1 MAQMSI
7 GGEWVDAADGRTYE
21 VKNPANGEVI
31 DSVPLG
37 GIEDAH
43 DAIAAAKSVEREWAE
58 TAPDARADL
67 LRKGIA
73 NVKDHL
79 PELTEL
85 LTEEQG
91 KPLFEAG
98 GEIRHFLHGMQFYAD
113 LVSKIRGSLAPLPP
127 AMNPKSY
134 GVVMPFPVGVSVGI
148 VPWNFPITLMGT
160 KVGPALAA
168 GCPIIIKPASTTPLT
183 TLRIIGYLNEAGLP
197 AGVLQCITGP
207 GGTVG
212 NELISHPD
220 VRRVALTG
228 SSQTGERVMAVA
240 GPKFKRLTLELGGS
254 DPMVVCPDAD
264 LKKAV
269 NGAMIG
275 RYWNAGQACLAVKRL
290 YVFEEIYDEFVNALA
305 DKVRRYEPG
314 DGMTKADK
322 PKIRMGP
329 LHTASQRQE
338 VLDQIADAV
347 DRGAEVLVGGDIP
360 SGEELDGGNYLNPAL
375 LVEVSE
381 ESKMVTEEVF
391 GPALPVFK
399 VSDLDE
405 AITKANDSKWGLGA
419 SIWTNNMKW
428 ANQAAREIHSGM
440 LWVNQ
445 IHYGY
450 DEMPFG
456 TEDRGIR
463 RVGLTKV
470 RCPMCCVRR
479 VAHRTSYSAHING
492 GIDVRTIRHPLQ

>member
-7 GGEWVDAADGRTYE
+7 GGEWVDAADGRTYD

-31 DSVPLG
+31 DSVPLAG
-37 GIEDAH
+37 VEDAQA
-43 DAIAAAKSVEREWAE
+43 AIAAAKSVEREWAE
-58 TAPDARADL
+58 TAPDSRANL

-73 NVKDHL
+73 NVKEHL
-79 PELTEL
+79 SELTEL
-85 LTEEQG
+85 LTKEQG

-98 GEIRHFLHGMQFYAD
+98 GELHHFLHGMQFYAD
-113 LVSKIRGSLAPLPP
+113 LTSKIRGSLAPLPP

-183 TLRIIGYLNEAGLP
+183 TMRIVGYLNDAGLP
-197 AGVLQCITGP
+197 AGVLQCVTGP

-220 VRRVALTG
+220 VQRVALTG
-228 SSQTGERVMAVA
+228 SSQTGERVMSVA

-254 DPMVVCPDAD
+254 DPMIVCSDAD

-290 YVFEEIYDEFVNALA
+290 YVFEEIYDEFVSALA

-314 DGMTKADK
+314 DGMTKAEK

-338 VLDQIADAV
+338 VMDQIADAV
-347 DRGAEVLVGGDIP
+347 DRGAEILVGGDIP
-360 SGEELDGGNYLNPAL
+360 TADGLENGNYFNPAL
-375 LVEVSE
+375 LVEVDEDSR
-381 ESKMVTEEVF
+381 MVTEEVF

-405 AITKANDSKWGLGA
+405 AIEKANGSKWGLGA

-428 ANQAAREIHSGM
+428 ANQAAREVHSGM

-456 TEDRGIR
+456 GVKASGIGR
-463 RVGLTKV
+463 EHGPEALEYYLEPKSVVFGGL
-470 RCPMCCVRR
+470 
-479 VAHRTSYSAHING
+479 
-492 GIDVRTIRHPLQ
+492 D